1 MSNRVRNIIIGIVII
16 QVMLTIGIFAL
27 PHVANALPGHY
38 YVRLQNHRYTA
49 PVIDLITTPMAAALP
64 APAQAGGQLSIA
76 DVPAIPGLDQESV
89 IRPAAPTV
97 PTATAT
103 SAATVVEDE
112 TAATDAEAEP
122 TPTPTQTP
130 TPAPTATPEPLPDR
144 VYLEGLEVV
153 VQGFNNCGPA
163 NLSIVLN
170 YFGDPTTQEEAA
182 SYLKPNRED
191 RNVSPWQIGDYVNEF
206 TELRAITRSGGNIE
220 MLKRFIASGIP
231 VVIEKGYRPSAA
243 QGWYGHYLTVYGYDQ
258 EKQEFYSRDT
268 DAGPFDGRARIDS
281 YEELSYWWQQFNYT
295 FYVVFPP
302 ERESRVMS
310 IIPEYLHD
318 NVSMWEFTTELANQ
332 EIGEDPDN
340 VFAWLNRGVSQTRL
354 GEITGEMSYYENGAS
369 DFDRARDIGLPP
381 RTLYY
386 EHRPF
391 MAYLRVGR
399 VDEIMNLTDALLA
412 TTGGQWVEEIH
423 WYRGHALAAQGRLSE
438 ARESYMKALEVNKNF
453 YPAQTS
459 LDWVNSVLSGG

>member
-1 MSNRVRNIIIGIVII
+1 MSNRTRNIIIAIVIF
-16 QVMLTIGIFAL
+16 QVLLTIGIFAL
-27 PHVANALPGHY
+27 PRVAQALPGHY

-49 PVIDLITTPMAAALP
+49 GVMDLITTPMATALP
-64 APAQAGGQLSIA
+64 APAQGAEQLNIA
-76 DVPAIPGLDQESV
+76 DLPAIPGLDQDSIV
-89 IRPAAPTV
+89 RPAALAV

-103 SAATVVEDE
+103 LLPTVVEEVAE
-112 TAATDAEAEP
+112 TDTEAEP
-122 TPTPTQTP
+122 TETPSPTP

-144 VYLEGLEVV
+144 VVLENLEVV

-170 YFGDPTTQEEAA
+170 YFGNATTQAEAA

-191 RNVSPWQIGDYVNEF
+191 RNVSPWQIGEYVNDF
-206 TELRAITRSGGNIE
+206 TELQAITRSGGNLE
-220 MLKRFIASGIP
+220 MLKQFIASGIP
-231 VVIEKGYRPSAA
+231 VVVEKGYQPSAA
-243 QGWYGHYLTVYGYDQ
+243 QGWYGHYLTVYGYDE
-258 EKQEFYSRDT
+258 EKEEFYSRDT

-281 YEELSYWWQQFNYT
+281 YEEMLHWWQQFNYT

-318 NVSMWEFTTELANQ
+318 NVSMWEFTTELADR
-332 EIGEDPDN
+332 EIAADPDN

-354 GEITGEMSYYENGAS
+354 GEISGEISYYENGAR
-369 DFDRARDIGLPP
+369 DFDQARTIGLPP
-381 RTLYY
+381 RALYY

-399 VDEIMNLTDALLA
+399 IDEIMDLTDALLA

-423 WYRGHALAAQGRLSE
+423 WYRGHALSAQGRLSE
-438 ARESYMKALEVNKNF
+438 ARESYIKALEVNENF
-453 YPAQTS
+453 HPAQTS
-459 LDWVNSVLSGG
+459 LNWVNSLLSGG

>member
-1 MSNRVRNIIIGIVII
+1 MSNKVRNLIIIIVIF
-16 QVMLTIGIFAL
+16 QLFLTIGIFAL
-27 PHVANALPGHY
+27 PRVAQALPGHY

-49 PVIDLITTPMAAALP
+49 GVIELITTPMATALP
-64 APAQAGGQLSIA
+64 VPAQSAGQLDIA
-76 DVPAIPGLDQESV
+76 NLPAIPGLDQESV
-89 IRPAAPTV
+89 IRPAGQAA

-103 SAATVVEDE
+103 RLPAPVAE
-112 TAATDAEAEP
+112 TDPEPTMTPSP
-122 TPTPTQTP
+122 TPTPG
-130 TPAPTATPEPLPDR
+130 PTATPEPLPDR
-144 VYLEGLEVV
+144 VVLEGLEVV

-163 NLSIVLN
+163 NLAIVLN
-170 YFGDPTTQEEAA
+170 YFGNPTTQAEAA

-220 MLKRFIASGIP
+220 MLKQFIANGFP
-231 VVIEKGYRPSAA
+231 VVVEKGYQPSAA
-243 QGWYGHYLTVYGYDQ
+243 QGWYGHYLTVYGYD
-258 EKQEFYSRDT
+258 EETEEFYSRDT
-268 DAGPFDGRARIDS
+268 DAGPFDGRPRIDS
-281 YEELSYWWQQFNYT
+281 YDELRYWWQQFNYT

-332 EIGEDPDN
+332 EIAEDPDN

-354 GEITGEMSYYENGAS
+354 GEISGEMSFYQNGAR
-369 DFDRARDIGLPP
+369 DFDQARTIGLPP

-391 MAYLRVGR
+391 MAYWKIGR
-399 VDEIMNLTDALLA
+399 VDEVIDLTDALLA
-412 TTGGQWVEEIH
+412 TSGGQWVEEIH
-423 WYRGHALAAQGRLSE
+423 WYRGHALAAQGMLSA
-438 ARESYMKALEVNKNF
+438 ARDSYQMALEVNENF
-453 YPAQTS
+453 YPAQQS